1 MLRKLATRYLLGAWL
16 ATALPA
22 LGANEMRIARTAI
35 LSATLPAGT
44 NWQVQSRTGPSGAWV
59 GTGVLV
65 PGRGSPAMVRM
76 EGFPGEAAYRFQRI
90 DGGATVAP
98 TLANAWD
105 LAGTAPGENQV
116 LIQSSANLVDWSQAA
131 LVFPDLEGRYGKALP
146 TPLAARGFFRSEVPA
161 LATDDASATSHSAV
175 PPYDGAA
182 GFGPVYDDMPQ
193 IFKDGFIGA
202 LAPAEYHRGGQNA
215 AAAGECFELAGPY
228 GRTTVIIS
236 NLTDAP
242 PGTVD
247 VGRSFFDLGPEAFKV
262 LSGGSGSGAVT
273 AGVRLVPAPVTG
285 NVKLLVPTSSSPYY
299 VELRPYNYR
308 AGVSKVEILNSGS
321 STWLNLPR
329 SQFNSFVFSGG
340 GSTPQLLFPVQ
351 VRVTS
356 RFGEVVSFPPIA
368 SLTSNQRITGLAQFT
383 VFPELAPVPE
393 HRVRPA
399 YHDALT
405 KVPGDTWSAGGFS
418 GATVTEVD
426 SSVAYAGTASLRISG
441 LSGFSGVTFS
451 NYPAFTRPQNAML
464 KLAIRSASPIA
475 ASQVGLWIYGSNT
488 LGGPQVSSS
497 YILLPPLTTGWQ
509 VFRFPL
515 EASGAPPVIWGFGIS
530 DAVSAALPNVWLDEV
545 EVLHY

>member
-1 MLRKLATRYLLGAWL
+1 MAWAMILAAV
-16 ATALPA
+16 PA
-22 LGANEMRIARTAI
+22 LGANEMRIAKSAI
-35 LSATLPAGT
+35 LSGTLPAST
-44 NWQVQSRTGPSGAWV
+44 NWQVEMQQGGAWLP
-59 GTGVLV
+59 TGVLV
-65 PGRGSPAMVRM
+65 PGRGSIATVRM
-76 EGFPGEAAYRFQRI
+76 DGWPGEAAYRFRRI
-90 DGGATVAP
+90 DGGATVLPGSAKG
-98 TLANAWD
+98 WH
-105 LAGTAPGENQV
+105 LAGLAAGESQV
-116 LIQSSANLVDWSQAA
+116 LVERSADLSTWSGLP
-131 LVFPDLEGRYGKALP
+131 LVFPELDGRYVRALQE
-146 TPLAARGFFRSEVPA
+146 PLAARGFFRSEVPA
-161 LATDDASATSHSAV
+161 LPTGDASATSHEAV
-175 PPYDGAA
+175 PPYEGSA
-182 GFGPVYDDMPQ
+182 GFGAVYDDMPQ

-202 LAPAEYHRGGQNA
+202 LSPTEYHRGGENA
-215 AAAGECFELAGPY
+215 AAAGECYELAGPF

-247 VGRSFFDLGPEAFKV
+247 MGRSFFDLGPQAFKV
-262 LSGGSGSGAVT
+262 LSGGPESGGVT

-299 VELRPYNYR
+299 VEFRPYNYR

-340 GSTPQLLFPVQ
+340 GSTPQLIFPIQ

-383 VFPELAPVPE
+383 VFPELAPMPQ

-405 KVPGDTWSAGGFS
+405 NVPGDLWSAGGFS

-426 SSVAYAGTASLRISG
+426 SSVAHAGTASLRISG
-441 LSGFSGVTFS
+441 LSGFSGATFS
-451 NYPAFTRPQNAML
+451 NYPAFPRPQNGML
-464 KLAIRSASPIA
+464 KLAIRAASPVA
-475 ASQVGLWIYGSNT
+475 ASQVGVWIFGSNAI
-488 LGGPQVSSS
+488 GGPQVSSS

-509 VFRFPL
+509 DFRFPL
-515 EASGAPPVIWGFGIS
+515 EAAGAPPVIWGFGIS
-530 DAVSAALPNVWLDEV
+530 DAVAAALPNVWLAEV
-545 EVLHY
+545 EIEER